1 MNERGF
7 TLLEVMVAVAIF
19 ATLSLA
25 LFSAMQHV
33 TANTASLSER
43 TQAMWLAD
51 NRINELRAGMRALE
65 PRSSQEQVQF
75 GERQW
80 WLFCTVQATPNP
92 ALWQVQVRVSAQPSL
107 AAAQRYSRAELFALI
122 ERQP

>member
-7 TLLEVMVAVAIF
+7 TLLEVMVALAIF

-43 TQAMWLAD
+43 SQAMWIAD
-51 NRINELRAGMRALE
+51 NRINEMRAGLRPITSCA
-65 PRSSQEQVQF
+65 SQEQLQF
-75 GERQW
+75 GARSW
-80 WLFCTVQATPNP
+80 WLFCTASATSNP

-107 AAAQRYSRAELFALI
+107 AAARRYSRAELFAWI
-122 ERQP
+122 TPQP